1 MHVSIKTLFWLEQMN
16 DKLYE
21 GTLENDDNLKEI
33 IYQCQRLIDI
43 TN

>member
-1 MHVSIKTLFWLEQMN
+1 MNLSTQLLLQLEQMN

-43 TN
+43 TD